1 MLSLLHQRFLNLVQ
15 ESPKTFHKILF
26 KIISYSTLGLSSC
39 HFALVSFPLLL
50 SLCGWVLLLNWS
62 LFKLC
67 TLPLHISSEL
77 ETAINFT
84 NYNMVEKKVPGLFTI
99 FIEKD
104 FNMGIKTSTF
114 KWSLEWTNIIS
125 RQFMK
130 KRFPLWT
137 R

>member
-1 MLSLLHQRFLNLVQ
+1 MLSLLHQRFSNLVQ
-15 ESPKTFHKILF
+15 GSPRTFHKVLF
-26 KIISYSTLGLSSC
+26 QIISYSRLGLSSC
-39 HFALVSFPLLL
+39 PFALVSFPLLL

-67 TLPLHISSEL
+67 TLPLHISIAL
-77 ETAINFT
+77 KTAINFT
-84 NYNMVEKKVPGLFTI
+84 NYNMVEKKVSGLFTI

-114 KWSLEWTNIIS
+114 KSSLEWTNVVS
-125 RQFMK
+125 RQFMRK
-130 KRFPLWT
+130 WFPLWT